1 MIYILSEIHGV
12 KENAQA
18 IEYVIRK
25 YNIKSIY
32 IEYYTALEKE
42 VRNFIFNNKPL
53 RSSKFLE
60 LSDDG
65 RMYYELLVTL
75 RNLAKEGQIK
85 EAYCYATSKA
95 TSSWNEREE
104 EYYKEFKKRY
114 EKSTLRNCLII
125 IGNAHAKL
133 LPHKQKGIKYIPF
146 GFYLNKKYKIKVVEI
161 IYARGEYYNFGIHKL
176 SNRI

>member
-114 EKSTLRNCLII
+114 EKSRLKDCLVIM
-125 IGNAHAKL
+125 GKAHAKL
-133 LPHKQKGIKYIPF
+133 FSYKQNVVRYLPFAYKVSRGYEVEVIEIVY
-146 GFYLNKKYKIKVVEI
+146 KK
-161 IYARGEYYNFGIHKL
+161 GEYYNFGIH
-176 SNRI
+176 